1 MRQIEYASGQVAEE
15 TGAQGTHPQRLPIEL
30 SHKPRVLLATFG
42 EPQKMLSWSLTK
54 PGFQVASQVAWIEI
68 RDADLPADQD
78 AEEIIVNRI
87 AAAKLTEAITLITSR
102 DVSRHHVAQVAVE
115 DVVATCVNTV
125 GLANAERIG
134 QRFAPPSTPLGTIN
148 TLVHISEPLSGGALV
163 EAITIAAQ
171 ARTTAILDSRVSRSG
186 VAITGTGTDCIV
198 VAAPPGGSVRFAGLH
213 TAIGEAIGAAVY
225 HAMRD
230 GIATWLQDTETMRLA
245 VRVES

>member
-1 MRQIEYASGQVAEE
+1 MRQIEYASGLVAGE
-15 TGAQGTHPQRLPIEL
+15 TDARATPHLSVPFELAQ
-30 SHKPRVLLATFG
+30 KPRVLLATFS
-42 EPQKMLSWSLTK
+42 EPQQMLSWSLTK

-68 RDADLPADQD
+68 RNADLPADQD
-78 AEEIIVNRI
+78 AEEIIASRI
-87 AAAKLTEAITLITSR
+87 AAAKLTEAVTLITSR
-102 DVSRHHVAQVAVE
+102 DVSRHHLAQVTVE
-115 DVVATCVNTV
+115 DAVATCISTV
-125 GLANAERIG
+125 GLANSERIG

-148 TLVHISEPLSGGALV
+148 MLVHASEPLSGAALV

-171 ARTTAILDSRVSRSG
+171 ARTTAILDSRVNRSG

-198 VAAPPGGSVRFAGLH
+198 VSAPLGGSVRFAGLH

-225 HAMRD
+225 RAMRD